1 MYHQVLIP
9 DDQQTFLEFLWWRTD
24 DINDEPQ
31 DFMMCAH
38 VFGGASLASLS
49 NIESYRQ
56 QRSVWSRCSN
66 YAVEKLLRAK
76 SSKVN
81 EGCAISKTACTEY
94 DQHV

>member
-1 MYHQVLIP
+1 MLVP
-9 DDQQTFLEFLWWRTD
+9 DDQQTFMKFLWWRTD

-38 VFGGASLASLS
+38 VFGGALSASF
-49 NIESYRQ
+49 
-56 QRSVWSRCSN
+56 
-66 YAVEKLLRAK
+66 

-81 EGCAISKTACTEY
+81 EGCAISKTACTKY